1 MKKFRR
7 CFREATPLGRLHN
20 VNKIYLLSLL
30 TVPLCTIGSLVPMSI
45 AVAQVSADGTVSTT
59 VTTPDGKNFNI
70 NDGTRRGGNLFHSF
84 KEFSVPTGGSANFNN
99 AADVLNILSRV
110 TGGSVSNIDGLIRTL
125 GRANLF
131 LLNPAGI
138 IFGPNASLNI
148 GGSFLGST
156 ANSFLFDNGFEFSAT
171 DPQAPPLLTIN
182 VPIGLRYRDNPQ
194 NITSQSAVLS
204 VPQGNS
210 FALVGGNVSLNGG
223 AITAAGGRVEIAGLS
238 APGIVGLSSNGS
250 LSFPVGVQFGDI
262 SLTNGATVDVRAT
275 GAGSVV
281 LNARNIDLLGGNI
294 SAGVGKGLTAD
305 NSPRGDITLN
315 AIGKVTINYPSRVTN
330 IVDEGATGNAGNIN
344 IKAGEISIT
353 NKASTPTTSALA
365 AALDTGPGG
374 QERGQKQGQGR
385 AGNISLEATG
395 SISLTGQDQKPDD
408 RVISTYNGLG
418 QSGDISLKANYS
430 LSLDNAFLIASS
442 FRGNGGSIS
451 LQGNEFVSTK
461 NNSSL
466 VSQAF
471 ALGVSGSIAIESSG
485 SVSLQHTLVNTAVGS
500 AGGRTTNPALGDAGE
515 IKIRGQSVFITA
527 GTEVSSRSFNGG
539 KSGRIL
545 VNGTNQ
551 VEISGSDPQISKSDR
566 SGDFKN
572 SIVTTTSKRLA
583 GGNAGD
589 ITINSRNLRV
599 SEKGAVT
606 ATTEGKFRGGNI
618 NINASAVD
626 LTNDGQINVSSSG
639 GGSAGLLT
647 VTANSIKLDNR
658 ASINANTT
666 AGQGNIILN
675 SDDVIL
681 RRNSNITT
689 NATNNADGGNITINT
704 DNLVALENSK
714 ITANAQQGYGGKV
727 SITTKG
733 NRFLSP
739 DSVISATSERGPQYS
754 GTVQFNTPEIDPSEG
769 LFELTETVID
779 PGQQIAQNPCSKG
792 FGSSFVITGRGG
804 LPADP
809 SKILSSDNVR
819 VDLIEPIASTVSS
832 TTATYTQRSTS
843 PPVKRIIPAQGWIY
857 NEKGQVVL
865 VAYDPTKT
873 GPQRQP
879 QTPAN
884 SCAADR

>member
-1 MKKFRR
+1 MHTRMKTFR
-7 CFREATPLGRLHN
+7 RLHN

-30 TVPLCTIGSLVPMSI
+30 AVPLCTLGSLAPMSI

-99 AADVLNILSRV
+99 ATDVLNIINRV

-125 GRANLF
+125 GKANLF

-138 IFGPNASLNI
+138 IFGPNAQLNI

-171 DPQAPPLLTIN
+171 NPQAPPLLTIN

-223 AITAAGGRVEIAGLS
+223 AITAPGGRVEIGGLS

-281 LNARNIDLLGGNI
+281 LNAGNIDLLGGNI
-294 SAGVGKGLTAD
+294 FAGVGKGLTAD
-305 NSPRGDITLN
+305 NSPPGDITLN
-315 AIGKVTINYPSRVTN
+315 AIGKVTINYPSQVTN
-330 IVDEGATGNAGNIN
+330 IVDEDATGNAGNIN

-353 NKASTPTTSALA
+353 NKASTPTDSPLPPTLNTSPRGS
-365 AALDTGPGG
+365 GPS
-374 QERGQKQGQGR
+374 
-385 AGNISLEATG
+385 GNISLEATTG
-395 SISLTGQDQKPDD
+395 SISLIGQDASAGDTL
-408 RVISTYNGLG
+408 ISTYGG
-418 QSGDISLKANYS
+418 VPQSGNISLKANTS
-430 LSLDNAFLIASS
+430 ISLDNAFLVAGS
-442 FRGNGGSIS
+442 FGGNAGNIS
-451 LQGNEFVSTK
+451 LEGNQFVSLV
-461 NNSSL
+461 NNSSV
-466 VSQAF
+466 VSQVF
-471 ALGVSGSIAIESSG
+471 GRGRNSGNITIQSSG
-485 SVSLQHTLVNTAVGS
+485 PVYLQHTLVNTAVGFPDATRTYPTLGN
-500 AGGRTTNPALGDAGE
+500 AGDINISGSS
-515 IKIRGQSVFITA
+515 IFITD
-527 GTEVSSRSFNGG
+527 GTEVSSRSFNSGNSG
-539 KSGRIL
+539 KI
-545 VNGTNQ
+545 VINGTNR
-551 VEISGSDPQISKSDR
+551 VEISGKEPLISDDSDR
-566 SGDFKN
+566 SGDFEN
-572 SIVTTTSKRLA
+572 TTVTTTSKRFA

-589 ITINSRNLRV
+589 ITINTRNLRV
-599 SEKGAVT
+599 SDYGTVT
-606 ATTEGKFRGGNI
+606 ATTEGNFRGGNI

-626 LTNDGQINVSSSG
+626 LTNDGQVSVSSSG

-689 NATNNADGGNITINT
+689 NATNIADGGNITINT

-727 SITTKG
+727 NITTKG

-754 GTVQFNTPEIDPSEG
+754 GTVQFNTPEIDPSQG

-779 PGQQIAQNPCSKG
+779 PGQQIAQNPCAKG
-792 FGSSFVITGRGG
+792 FGSTFTITGRGG
-804 LPADP
+804 LPTDP
-809 SKILSSDNVR
+809 NKILSSDNVR
-819 VDLIEPIASTVSS
+819 VDLIEPIPSTVSS
-832 TTATYTQRSTS
+832 TTATYTQRSTN